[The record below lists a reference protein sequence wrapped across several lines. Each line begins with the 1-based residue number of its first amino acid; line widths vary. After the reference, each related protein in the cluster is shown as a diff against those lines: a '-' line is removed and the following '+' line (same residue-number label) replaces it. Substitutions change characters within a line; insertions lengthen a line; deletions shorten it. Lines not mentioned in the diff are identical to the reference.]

1 MKLSILIP
9 AYNEEATIV
18 AVVDAARSV
27 ALPAGMAR
35 EIVIVNDGSTDG
47 TARVLERFNG
57 DALVWVF
64 HQPSNQGK
72 TAALRRCIREA
83 SGDLLLVQDADL
95 EYSPSEYPRLLK
107 PMLEGAA
114 DVVYG
119 SRFMGTIR
127 SMKGINR
134 WANVISN
141 ITFRLLYGKDI
152 TDINTC
158 FKLFRAADIKGL
170 DIVSDHFEFETEV
183 TAKLVRKGLRILEV
197 PIAYE
202 ARSEAQGKKISWPT
216 ALGMYGAILRFRFSK
231 R

>member
-18 AVVDAARSV
+18 QVIQEVCAV
-27 ALPAGMAR
+27 ALPSSMDR
-35 EIVIVNDGSTDG
+35 EVIVVNDGSTDG
-47 TARVLERFNG
+47 TARALEGFNG
-57 DALVWVF
+57 DPRVRVF
-64 HQPSNQGK
+64 HQTVNQGK
-72 TAALRRCIREA
+72 TAALRGCIREA

-95 EYSPSEYPRLLK
+95 EYSPSEYPQLLQ
-107 PMLEGAA
+107 PLLEGRA

-127 SMKGINR
+127 HMKGVNR
-134 WANVISN
+134 WANIISN
-141 ITFRLLYGKDI
+141 MTFQLLYGKKI

-158 FKLFRAADIKGL
+158 FKLFRAADIKAL
-170 DIVSDHFEFETEV
+170 NIVSDHFAFETEV
-183 TAKLVRKGLRILEV
+183 TAKLVRKGLKILEI

-202 ARSEAQGKKISWPT
+202 ARSESEGKKINWLT
-216 ALGMYGAILRFRFSK
+216 ALGMYGAIIRFRFN

>member
-1 MKLSILIP
+1 MKLSILVP

-18 AVVDAARSV
+18 EVIDAVKAVV
-27 ALPAGMAR
+27 LPSGMMR
-35 EIVIVNDGSTDG
+35 EIVVVNDGSTDRTG
-47 TARVLERFNG
+47 RVLERFSG
-57 DALVWVF
+57 DSLVRVF
-64 HQPSNQGK
+64 HQTYNQGK

-95 EYSPSEYPRLLK
+95 EYSPSEYPKLLEPLLAGK
-107 PMLEGAA
+107 A

-127 SMKGINR
+127 HMKGVNR
-134 WANVISN
+134 WANVVSN

-158 FKLFRAADIKGL
+158 FKLFKAPDIKGL
-170 DIVSDHFEFETEV
+170 TIVSDHFAFETEV
-183 TAKLVRKGLRILEV
+183 TAKLVKQGLKILEV

-202 ARSEAQGKKISWPT
+202 ARSESQGKKINWPT
-216 ALGMYGAILRFRFSK
+216 ALGMYWAIIRFRFS